1 MPLVSSR
8 GPGLPLVE
16 VSAKH
21 LDDYRSIVGEEK
33 IEEILDLA
41 AKLKG
46 ARVLHLSATAF
57 GGGVA
62 ELLGT
67 LVPLLNDAGLQAE
80 WRVIEG
86 SEEFL
91 QVTRCLHQG
100 LQGVEGKLDESMKEV
115 FLRYNKA
122 NASRWVGMYDF
133 VVVHDPQP
141 VAIKTLLQRPQGKWI
156 WRCHIDLTKANPETW
171 AFLKPFVEEYDGAI
185 FTMPQNVPQDLM
197 IQEPAIIPPSI
208 DPLSQKN
215 VPLAKEESAR
225 IVRRFGV
232 DPEKPIVLQVS
243 RFDPWKDPLGVIDAY
258 RLVKKEYPEA
268 QLVLISSMNPDDAEG
283 LQWYEKLARHA
294 GEDEKIFLLSNLKGV
309 ENLEVNAFQREADAV
324 VQKSLREGFG
334 LVVSEALWKEKP
346 VVGARTGGIPLQ
358 VIDEVDGF
366 LVDSVEECADK
377 ISRLLGN
384 PGEAARMGARGK
396 EIVRENFL
404 STRNLRDYLRLFLR
418 LSRE

>member
-16 VSAKH
+16 VQAKH
-21 LDDYRSIVGEEK
+21 LDDYLSIVGEEK
-33 IEEILDLA
+33 IEEILELA

-86 SEEFL
+86 AEEFF
-91 QVTRCLHQG
+91 QVTQCLHHG
-100 LQGVEGKLDESMKEV
+100 LQGAEGKLDEAMKEV
-115 FLRYNKA
+115 FLRYNKT

-156 WRCHIDLTKANPETW
+156 WRCHIDLTEANPETW

-185 FTMPQNVPQDLM
+185 FTMPQYVPPDLM

-215 VPLAKEESAR
+215 VPLEKEESAR

-258 RLVKKEYPEA
+258 RLVRKEYPEV
-268 QLVLISSMNPDDAEG
+268 QLVLISSMAPEDPEG
-283 LQWYEKLARHA
+283 WQWYEK
-294 GEDEKIFLLSNLKGV
+294 
-309 ENLEVNAFQREADAV
+309 
-324 VQKSLREGFG
+324 
-334 LVVSEALWKEKP
+334 
-346 VVGARTGGIPLQ
+346 T
-358 VIDEVDGF
+358 
-366 LVDSVEECADK
+366 
-377 ISRLLGN
+377 
-384 PGEAARMGARGK
+384 
-396 EIVRENFL
+396 
-404 STRNLRDYLRLFLR
+404 
-418 LSRE
+418 